1 MEKNRRNFRNG
12 GDVTPDT
19 SNRWIV
25 FEVRGQI
32 QGDGERKC
40 KKSFIVFM
48 FLIDLQ
54 AKWSSVR
61 RLHVTKCRNVRL
73 LFKLFVCHKR
83 FIFSKSESMWK
94 VGGYIIPD
102 MGNC

>member
-54 AKWSSVR
+54 AK
-61 RLHVTKCRNVRL
+61 
-73 LFKLFVCHKR
+73 
-83 FIFSKSESMWK
+83 
-94 VGGYIIPD
+94 
-102 MGNC
+102 